1 MNWHRHSPLNLSAS
15 AATRP
20 SRQRG
25 GTTMGV
31 IVGLL
36 VGLALAL
43 AVALYVTKVP
53 VPFVNKVPQ
62 RSAEQDAADMERNRK
77 WDPNAKLGGSAPAKP
92 AVTPTA
98 PAITGPAATGATAGV
113 VPPYVPPMP
122 PMPSLPGAA
131 GTTPS
136 PRANPAPVTN
146 ATTAAVPPAPTR
158 PADETRSTRTGPDPF
173 VYFVQAGAYSRQEDA
188 EQQRARLAM
197 LGFTAKVTEREQVG
211 RTMYR
216 VRIGP
221 FDGKDQANV
230 AQQRLQQGGV
240 DAALVAVEKSR

>member
-1 MNWHRHSPLNLSAS
+1 MNWHRHSPLNPS
-15 AATRP
+15 AAAIARP
-20 SRQRG
+20 SSQRG

-62 RSAEQDAADMERNRK
+62 RNAEQDAADMERNRK

-92 AVTPTA
+92 ASTTGA
-98 PAITGPAATGATAGV
+98 PVVTGPAAPGAAAGV

-122 PMPSLPGAA
+122 PLPSLPGAA
-131 GTTPS
+131 GTTPP

-158 PADETRSTRTGPDPF
+158 PADEAKSTRTGPDPF